1 MARNMTDLSS
11 DAESPNYGQS
21 WIQLCNTMDEV
32 EHAVEVGQRLSDAVA
47 MERDAPATSGSSHV
61 DSIAR
66 ALMENIDNPP
76 RDESAESEGENSDE
90 MMETESQKF
99 QRYCQSELF
108 EVSDPEA
115 WMAIHHGT
123 SQDESATEDDMD
135 AT

>member
-1 MARNMTDLSS
+1 
-11 DAESPNYGQS
+11 
-21 WIQLCNTMDEV
+21 MDEV

-76 RDESAESEGENSDE
+76 MRWKLPKVKDENSDE

-99 QRYCQSELF
+99 QRYCQSELC